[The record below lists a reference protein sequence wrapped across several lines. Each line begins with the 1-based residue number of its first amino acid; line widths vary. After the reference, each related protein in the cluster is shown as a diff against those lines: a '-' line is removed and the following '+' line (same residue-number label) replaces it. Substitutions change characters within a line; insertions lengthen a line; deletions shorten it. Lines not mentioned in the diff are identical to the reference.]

1 MLELA
6 GKPVLEHN
14 ICLLK
19 KHGVTEIFINLHYL
33 PGVVKDYFGDG
44 RDWGVRIE
52 YAYEEQLLGT
62 AGAVRNFQRRLG
74 NRPFFVIYGDN
85 YTDFDLNEIL
95 AFHVRKEGLATLAVF
110 EKQDVHSSGIV
121 ELDEDC
127 RILRLMEK
135 PRPEEV
141 FSHLAISG
149 IFVCEP
155 GVLEHIPAGRYA
167 DFAGHVFP
175 KMLQQGNLLYG
186 IVMRGI
192 LEGIDTIELY
202 ERAMRLVQKSQT
214 T

>member
-1 MLELA
+1 
-6 GKPVLEHN
+6 
-14 ICLLK
+14 
-19 KHGVTEIFINLHYL
+19 
-33 PGVVKDYFGDG
+33 
-44 RDWGVRIE
+44 
-52 YAYEEQLLGT
+52 
-62 AGAVRNFQRRLG
+62 LG

-155 GVLEHIPAGRYA
+155 GVLEHIPAGRYV